1 MSRKLIVSALA
12 SALVWLMVGVQAQ
25 QSDSPTIQLEAARQR
40 AEVEG
45 DLAGAIRQFEAIA
58 VRYASS
64 NRAVAAQA
72 LLLMADA
79 YRQQG
84 DAREKATYDRILREF
99 ADQREVAAI
108 ALARRGGT
116 SVRTGATD
124 VRNERVWTTSDTNLD
139 FWSGDV
145 SPDGRYLSFVDW
157 TTGDLAL
164 HDFVANTNRRL
175 TRNPDPMP
183 ASGFPG
189 FAVSSAFSPDGR
201 LVAYSWFT
209 EEGRRKQVRI
219 LRVGSGTGAAPRVL
233 FERGVDTDGLRV
245 ANWSSD
251 GKTLAIQ
258 LGLGDGTKQIAT
270 ASVADGTVKVLTS
283 LQWQGT
289 TDLVFSPDSRW
300 LAYDVRGGD
309 AGPRDVHVIAVDA
322 SANTAVVTGAAD
334 DVIVG
339 WTPDGGL
346 LFESDRSGT
355 PGLYV
360 VRLAG
365 GKPAG
370 RPIPLKDPLP
380 IHGSFKVTSEG
391 TLHYAVGTGGPVV
404 SVASVDL
411 TTGATI
417 TQPVPFTER
426 QPVPLAGAWSP
437 DGKWFVG
444 RPQAQA
450 LPYLVVVNVASGEQR
465 PLRPGLTWINQ
476 VTWLAAN
483 DIVVRGVDAK
493 GRWGLF
499 RVDAQSGETLPIELT
514 DCRMERCPV
523 DATTIKLIHSV
534 SPDFQSIYYAF
545 QPPSGQQGD
554 RVLVQRDLRSGR
566 ERELLRGRGLFGF
579 RLSPQGDRMTYIE
592 PDSDA
597 KSNVLKVLDIA
608 TLKAH
613 EVTHAT
619 DGAAFTN
626 LVEWTPDGERL
637 LFGRLE
643 EKKTSAW
650 IVAAS
655 GKGTPVRLQ
664 LDVLGG
670 NRSPYRSVQIHP
682 DNRRVLLVSGAPEVW
697 EVWTLENFLP
707 KGAR

>member
-12 SALVWLMVGVQAQ
+12 SAVVTLTVGVRAQ
-25 QSDSPTIQLEAARQR
+25 QPDRAAIQLEAARQK

-45 DLAGAIRQFEAIA
+45 DLAGAIRQYEAIA
-58 VRYASS
+58 AQYASS

-72 LLLMADA
+72 LLLKADA

-84 DAREKATYDRILREF
+84 DAREKTIYDSILGDF
-99 ADQREVAAI
+99 ADQREVAAT
-108 ALARRGGT
+108 ARARRGDT
-116 SVRTGATD
+116 SVRAGGLD
-124 VRNERVWTTSDTNLD
+124 VRNDRVWTTSDTNLD

-145 SPDGRYLSFVDW
+145 SPDGRYLSLVDW

-183 ASGFPG
+183 PSGFPG
-189 FAVSSAFSPDGR
+189 FASSSAFSPDGR
-201 LVAYSWFT
+201 LVAYSWLT
-209 EEGRRKQVRI
+209 DESHPPQVRI
-219 LRVGSGTGAAPRVL
+219 LPVGPSTGAAPRLL
-233 FERGVDTDGLRV
+233 FERGGGTRDVRV
-245 ANWSSD
+245 ADWSSD

-258 LGLGDGTKQIAT
+258 LRLADDTKQIAT

-283 LQWQGT
+283 LQWHGT
-289 TDLVFSPDSRW
+289 SDLMFSPDGRW
-300 LAYDVRGGD
+300 LAYDVAVGD
-309 AGPRDVHVIAVDA
+309 AGLRDVHVIAVDGTSNA
-322 SANTAVVTGAAD
+322 PVVTDAAN

-339 WTPDGGL
+339 WTPDGAL

-355 PGLYV
+355 PGLYL
-360 VRLAG
+360 VRLDR

-370 RPIPLKDPLP
+370 RPTPLKDPLP
-380 IHGSFKVTSEG
+380 IHGSFKVTSGG
-391 TLHYAVGTGGPVV
+391 TLRYAVGTGGPVV
-404 SVASVDL
+404 SVASVDF

-417 TQPVPFTER
+417 AQPVPFTER
-426 QPVPLAGAWSP
+426 QPALRIGAWSP
-437 DGKWFVG
+437 DGKWLVG
-444 RPQAQA
+444 RAQAQSF
-450 LPYLVVVNVASGEQR
+450 PYLVVVNVDSGEQR
-465 PLRPGLTWINQ
+465 SLRPGLTWINQ

-483 DIVVRGVDAK
+483 EIVVRGVDAK
-493 GRWGLF
+493 GRSGLF
-499 RVDAQSGETLPIELT
+499 RVAAQSGETVPIELT

-523 DATTIKLIHSV
+523 DAKTIKLIHSV

-545 QPPSGQQGD
+545 QPPTGQQGD

-579 RLSPQGDRMTYIE
+579 RLSPQGDRMTFIE

-597 KSNVLKVLDIA
+597 KSNVLKVVDIA

-613 EVTHAT
+613 EVTRAT
-619 DGAAFTN
+619 DGAVLKT
-626 LVEWTPDGERL
+626 LVEWTPDGEHL

-650 IVAAS
+650 MVAAS
-655 GKGTPVRLQ
+655 GTGTPVRLQ
-664 LDVLGG
+664 LDLLDKTQ
-670 NRSPYRSVQIHP
+670 SAYRSVQVHP
-682 DNRRVLLVSGAPEVW
+682 DNRRVLLLSGAPEVW